1 MRNLVYII
9 CILGVVLSGC
19 TGTSRQP
26 QLVATDS
33 LLQTSPDSSLHQLKR
48 MDVPQ
53 SRADR
58 MYYYLLLADACNKCY
73 DTLPSDSILQEV
85 ADFYDR
91 YGTPNEQVR
100 AHYLLGCVY
109 RDMGEAPQALD
120 CYHDAV
126 LCADTAAKDCDFR
139 TLSRIHSQ
147 MAALLGEQLLPR
159 QQLEE
164 LHLQYSYAMRA
175 KDTLC
180 ALNAKEQMSYV
191 YEILG
196 IPDTSI
202 IIGKKLIKE
211 YLQKGL
217 TKEAAICYGAMS
229 YSLINLKRFGEAKTS
244 LTAYENLTDLFDE
257 KRNIEKGREIYY
269 GIKGRYC
276 LGIKQYDSAEYYFRK
291 ELYNTI
297 DPNNHESA
305 FWGLYLLFKELGM
318 RDSMVKYAELS
329 YRTANTHFQEKQSDE
344 LRHMQALY
352 NYSRNQSIARQ
363 KTAEANQTRQMTI
376 ILMFVLGFVLIIS
389 IVGFLLWKR
398 RKQEQMH
405 EQQLRYEHDIEMME
419 QALDDLNKIKQIKD
433 EQAAS
438 LISEKTN
445 LIEQL
450 QQQLDEQESLNQKFL
465 KTVEEKII
473 TSDIY
478 RHLQYLLQHPR
489 EAMTPSDWESLEQM
503 VEELLPTFK
512 PTIYQYCPN
521 LSLNDYR
528 LCILVRLYF
537 SPSEISVLT
546 GMNKANISVKR
557 YRLLHRLFKQKN
569 GSAKDFDKK
578 IQSIK

>member
-1 MRNLVYII
+1 
-9 CILGVVLSGC
+9 
-19 TGTSRQP
+19 
-26 QLVATDS
+26 
-33 LLQTSPDSSLHQLKR
+33 
-48 MDVPQ
+48 
-53 SRADR
+53 
-58 MYYYLLLADACNKCY
+58 
-73 DTLPSDSILQEV
+73 
-85 ADFYDR
+85 
-91 YGTPNEQVR
+91 
-100 AHYLLGCVY
+100 
-109 RDMGEAPQALD
+109 
-120 CYHDAV
+120 
-126 LCADTAAKDCDFR
+126 
-139 TLSRIHSQ
+139 
-147 MAALLGEQLLPR
+147 
-159 QQLEE
+159 
-164 LHLQYSYAMRA
+164 
-175 KDTLC
+175 
-180 ALNAKEQMSYV
+180 
-191 YEILG
+191 
-196 IPDTSI
+196 
-202 IIGKKLIKE
+202 
-211 YLQKGL
+211 
-217 TKEAAICYGAMS
+217 
-229 YSLINLKRFGEAKTS
+229 
-244 LTAYENLTDLFDE
+244 
-257 KRNIEKGREIYY
+257 
-269 GIKGRYC
+269 
-276 LGIKQYDSAEYYFRK
+276 
-291 ELYNTI
+291 
-297 DPNNHESA
+297 
-305 FWGLYLLFKELGM
+305 
-318 RDSMVKYAELS
+318 
-329 YRTANTHFQEKQSDE
+329 
-344 LRHMQALY
+344 
-352 NYSRNQSIARQ
+352 
-363 KTAEANQTRQMTI
+363 
-376 ILMFVLGFVLIIS
+376 
-389 IVGFLLWKR
+389 
-398 RKQEQMH
+398 MH